1 MASRTRRADRTPQAD
16 QTPRAD
22 RTPRADPV
30 AEPAVETS
38 APRWLI
44 LSSLGLA
51 VLGLGIAGYLAFEH
65 HTAST
70 TLSCPE
76 TGVINC
82 LKVTTSTYSS
92 FLGLPVSDLGVVF
105 FVAMALLCLPSSWAS
120 PSVLLQRTRLAVS
133 ATGALF
139 VLYLLWAE
147 LFQLDALC
155 LWCTAVHV
163 VTVALFGVLVIGTA
177 LVDER
182 A

>member
-1 MASRTRRADRTPQAD
+1 MASRTRRAGRTPQAD
-16 QTPRAD
+16 PV
-22 RTPRADPV
+22 ADP
-30 AEPAVETS
+30 AADPAVVETP
-38 APRWLI
+38 APRWLV

-70 TLSCPE
+70 TLSCPD
-76 TGVINC
+76 TGVVNC
-82 LKVTTSTYSS
+82 LKVTTSSYSS

-105 FVAMALLCLPSSWAS
+105 FLAMALLCLPASWAAS
-120 PSVLLQRTRLAVS
+120 SVLLRRTRLAVS
-133 ATGALF
+133 AAGALF

-147 LFQLDALC
+147 LFRLDAIC
-155 LWCTAVHV
+155 LWCTAIHV

-177 LVDER
+177 LVDQP